1 MRTRAFALRN
11 YKEIIR
17 DKLNIAFG
25 LGFPIIVLLLL
36 TLIQSNIPVS
46 LFEIDKLTPGIAV
59 FGLSFISLFSG
70 MLIAKDRVSSFMLRL
85 FTSPLTANDFILGYT
100 IPLLPLAIAQI
111 AVCFIVALFLGL
123 QISIN
128 ILITIVVLLPA
139 AVLFIAIGLLCGSL
153 FNDKQVGGVCGALL
167 TNLSAWLSGTWFDVE
182 LVGGVFKAIANALPF
197 IHAVNA
203 GRAALIGNYSGIF
216 PDLWWVIGYAILTL
230 VFAVIVFT
238 RKMNSDSAVKE

>member
-17 DKLNIAFG
+17 DKLNIMFG

-36 TLIQSNIPVS
+36 SLIQSNIPVS
-46 LFEIDKLTPGIAV
+46 LFEVDKLTPGIAV

-70 MLIAKDRVSSFMLRL
+70 VLIAKDRGSSFILRL
-85 FTSPLTANDFILGYT
+85 FTSPLTASNFIFGYT
-100 IPLLPLAIAQI
+100 IPLFPLAIAQI
-111 AVCFIVALFLGL
+111 VVCFIVALFLGL
-123 QISIN
+123 ELSIN
-128 ILITIVVLLPA
+128 ILMTIVVLIPA
-139 AVLFIAIGLLCGSL
+139 AVLFIAIGLLCGSI

-167 TNLSAWLSGTWFDVE
+167 TNLSAWLSGTWFDVN

-203 GRAALIGNYSGIF
+203 GRAALAGDYGAIF
-216 PDLWWVIGYAILTL
+216 PELWWVIGYALAL
-230 VFAVIVFT
+230 MVLAMVVFT
-238 RKMNSDSAVKE
+238 RKMNSDSAN

>member
-25 LGFPIIVLLLL
+25 LGFPIIILLLL
-36 TLIQSNIPVS
+36 SMIQSNIPVS
-46 LFEIDKLTPGIAV
+46 LFEVDKLTPGIAV

-70 MLIAKDRVSSFMLRL
+70 MLIAKDRSSSFMLRL
-85 FTSPLTANDFILGYT
+85 FTSPLTAGNFIIGYT

-111 AVCFIVALFLGL
+111 TVCFIVALFLGL
-123 QISIN
+123 TVSIN
-128 ILITIVVLLPA
+128 ILMTIVVLIPA
-139 AVLFIAIGLLCGSL
+139 AFLFIAIGLLCGSV

-167 TNLSAWLSGTWFDVE
+167 TNLSAWLSGTWFDVN
-182 LVGGVFKAIANALPF
+182 LVGGAFKAIANALPF

-203 GRAALIGNYSGIF
+203 GRAALAGDYSTIF
-216 PDLWWVIGYAILTL
+216 PDLWWVIAYAVGLTVL
-230 VFAVIVFT
+230 AIVVFT
-238 RKMNSDSAVKE
+238 HKMNSDSSNT